1 MMSTP
6 ILTTSHYGV
15 VRFGDLAV
23 EAVVLEDGTRGYVQR
38 QLATAIGLHES
49 RRGSQP
55 LQMTLFIGA
64 LEGGQ

>member
-38 QLATAIGLHES
+38 QLATRSRS
-49 RRGSQP
+49 RREIKACSAS
-55 LQMTLFIGA
+55 GA
-64 LEGGQ
+64 RWYW